1 MSKKPERRRSQLG
14 GLSPV
19 APTSGRTET
28 AQPAPEGTAS
38 AAAAPAAPKR
48 TVTAA
53 SSKPGT
59 RTKMGYYAAPEDSER
74 IRAAF
79 IAARNAGRP
88 YRSLSDFQL
97 EAILDKVVQLE
108 AELNGGK
115 PFEGAPAHTLSPGR
129 PME

>member
-1 MSKKPERRRSQLG
+1 MSKKPERRRSQLS

-19 APTSGRTET
+19 APTSGRVEPEK
-28 AQPAPEGTAS
+28 PAPESAAP

-48 TVTAA
+48 TVAAA

-97 EAILDKVVQLE
+97 EAILDQVVRLE
-108 AELNGGK
+108 AELNGGR
-115 PFEGAPAHTLSPGR
+115 PFEGAPAHSLSPGR

>member
-19 APTSGRTET
+19 APMSGRVET
-28 AQPAPEGTAS
+28 AQPAPERT
-38 AAAAPAAPKR
+38 AAAPAAPKR
-48 TVTAA
+48 TVAAA

-97 EAILDKVVQLE
+97 EAILDQVVQLE
-108 AELNGGK
+108 AELNGGR
-115 PFEGAPAHTLSPGR
+115 PFEGAPAHSLSPGR

>member
-14 GLSPV
+14 SMSPV
-19 APTSGRTET
+19 APTSGRVET
-28 AQPAPEGTAS
+28 AQPAPERTAP
-38 AAAAPAAPKR
+38 AAPAAPKR

-108 AELNGGK
+108 AELNGGR
-115 PFEGAPAHTLSPGR
+115 PFEGAPAHSLSPGR

>member
-19 APTSGRTET
+19 APMSGRVET
-28 AQPAPEGTAS
+28 AQPAPERTAP
-38 AAAAPAAPKR
+38 AAPAAPKR

-97 EAILDKVVQLE
+97 EAILEKVVQLE
-108 AELNGGK
+108 TELNGGR
-115 PFEGAPAHTLSPGR
+115 PFEGAPAHSLSPGR

>member
-19 APTSGRTET
+19 APMSGRVET
-28 AQPAPEGTAS
+28 AQPAPERTAP
-38 AAAAPAAPKR
+38 AAPAAPKR

-108 AELNGGK
+108 AELNGGR
-115 PFEGAPAHTLSPGR
+115 PFEGAPAHSLSPGR

>member
-14 GLSPV
+14 SMSPV
-19 APTSGRTET
+19 APTSGRVET
-28 AQPAPEGTAS
+28 AQPAPERT
-38 AAAAPAAPKR
+38 APAAPKR
-48 TVTAA
+48 TVAAA

-108 AELNGGK
+108 AELNGGR
-115 PFEGAPAHTLSPGR
+115 PFEGAPAHSLSPGR

>member
-19 APTSGRTET
+19 APMSGRVET
-28 AQPAPEGTAS
+28 AQPAPERT
-38 AAAAPAAPKR
+38 AAAPAAPKR
-48 TVTAA
+48 TVAAA

-108 AELNGGK
+108 AELNGGR
-115 PFEGAPAHTLSPGR
+115 PFEGAPAHSLSPGR

>member
-19 APTSGRTET
+19 APTSGRPE
-28 AQPAPEGTAS
+28 AEQPAHENPAP
-38 AAAAPAAPKR
+38 AAAAPAAPTR
-48 TVTAA
+48 TATAA

-59 RTKMGYYAAPEDSER
+59 RAKMGYYAVPEDSER

-88 YRSLSDFQL
+88 VRSLSDFQL
-97 EAILDKVVQLE
+97 DAILEKVAQLE
-108 AELNGGK
+108 AEMNGGR
-115 PFEGAPAHTLSPGR
+115 PFEGAPARTLPPGR
-129 PME
+129 PLE

>member
-14 GLSPV
+14 SMSPV
-19 APTSGRTET
+19 APTSGRVET
-28 AQPAPEGTAS
+28 AQPAPERTAP
-38 AAAAPAAPKR
+38 AAPAAPKR

-97 EAILDKVVQLE
+97 EAILEKVVQLE
-108 AELNGGK
+108 TELNGGR
-115 PFEGAPAHTLSPGR
+115 PFEGAPAHSLSPGR

>member
-1 MSKKPERRRSQLG
+1 MSKKPERRRSQLS

-19 APTSGRTET
+19 APTSGRVEPEK
-28 AQPAPEGTAS
+28 PAPERTAP
-38 AAAAPAAPKR
+38 AAPAAPKR

-97 EAILDKVVQLE
+97 EAILDQVVRLE
-108 AELNGGK
+108 AELNGGR
-115 PFEGAPAHTLSPGR
+115 PFEGAPAHSLSPGR